1 MWMPHGMCARTSR
14 DSISCMLVRDDA
26 SIAAIVLD
34 RRPIGADRCTGP
46 NRHAHV
52 HHSSERRR
60 FFGSPGTVAIDEV
73 LALES
78 HAMLNRHPTAE
89 RLDALQVACCDGL
102 CVIQEP
108 T

>member
-1 MWMPHGMCARTSR
+1 MQR
-14 DSISCMLVRDDA
+14 DKGVVTRDPRC
-26 SIAAIVLD
+26 I
-34 RRPIGADRCTGP
+34 CTGP

-89 RLDALQVACCDGL
+89 CFDAL
-102 CVIQEP
+102 
-108 T
+108 